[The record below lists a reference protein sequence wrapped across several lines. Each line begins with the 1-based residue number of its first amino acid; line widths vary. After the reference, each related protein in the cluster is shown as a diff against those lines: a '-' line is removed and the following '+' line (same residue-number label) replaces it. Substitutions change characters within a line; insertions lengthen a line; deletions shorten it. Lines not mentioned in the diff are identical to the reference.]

1 MLRAVGVG
9 SSAVPATAVAASIK
23 WITKDGVGALGRLFV
38 GGRLGLYI
46 DQHPRE
52 WRMAADVIVT
62 VGLSLEIA
70 TVFFP
75 SQFLLLA
82 GTGNF
87 ARALATGM
95 AKPSLRVIQ
104 QHFARNNNIGEVSA
118 KEESWEVAGQFT
130 GLLTSVVILSSLQD
144 ATGWEPVLVTWAIF
158 HSIHVVCRFIALRCL
173 QFDSLSLVRSS
184 MLIQLHLAGQ
194 PLTDPATMAQK
205 QQILTDWLLA
215 TPSIEFGSSLKYVSE
230 RLVHNARFS
239 SWIDVYREEQYLL
252 FVEEGHGFVVLK
264 QGGGAKH
271 CLKALWQFLWLQQQS
286 QHHWTPG
293 IDAFHQSLRETNM
306 RFGDFLTQLE
316 EAGWKPQILL
326 YRLKSTRVSQ
336 IGTTSLE

>member
-9 SSAVPATAVAASIK
+9 SGAVPATAVAASIK

-52 WRMAADVIVT
+52 WRMAADIIIT

-87 ARALATGM
+87 ARALAKGM
-95 AKPSLRVIQ
+95 AKPSFRVIQ
-104 QHFARNNNIGEVSA
+104 QHFARDNNIGEVSA

-130 GLLTSVVILSSLQD
+130 GLLTSVAILSALQD
-144 ATGWEPVLVTWAIF
+144 ANGWEPILVTWAIF
-158 HSIHVVCRFIALRCL
+158 HSVHVVCRFIALRCL

-184 MLIQLHLAGQ
+184 ILIQMHLDGE
-194 PLTDPATMAQK
+194 PLADPATMSQK
-205 QQILTDWLLA
+205 QQFLTDWLLA
-215 TPSIEFGSSLKYVSE
+215 TPSIEFGSSLKHISE
-230 RLVHNARFS
+230 SLIQNATFG
-239 SWIDVYREEQYLL
+239 SWINVYREEQYLL
-252 FVEEGHGFVVLK
+252 FVEEGRGFVVLK
-264 QGGGAKH
+264 QGGRSKH

-286 QHHWTPG
+286 QHHCIPE
-293 IDAFHQSLRETNM
+293 IDAFRRSLRETNM
-306 RFGDFLTQLE
+306 QFDGFLAELE
-316 EAGWKPQILL
+316 EAGWNPQSLL
-326 YRLKSTRVSQ
+326 YQLKSTRVSQ
-336 IGTTSLE
+336 IGTASLE